1 MLFRIET
8 DLHIS
13 DLLKSTNDVT
23 CDILIYP
30 HTFKYLFNGT
40 ETKIERGYFVELSG
54 LGQLVAFAERMSG
67 LTVSIRPIDMHSA
80 MSVDCDVTEEEYTY
94 APTLVVR
101 QGGINDISNNL

>member
-13 DLLKSTNDVT
+13 DLLKLTNDVT

-30 HTFKYLFNGT
+30 HTLKYLFNGGVMKT
-40 ETKIERGYFVELSG
+40 EHGYFVELSEI
-54 LGQLVAFAERMSG
+54 GQLVAFAERMSG
-67 LTVSIRPIDMHSA
+67 LTVSIRPTDMHRV
-80 MSVDCDVTEEEYTY
+80 MSFDCFDCDAIEEEYIY

-101 QGGINDISNNL
+101 

>member
-13 DLLKSTNDVT
+13 DLLKLTNDVT

-30 HTFKYLFNGT
+30 HTFKSLYNGT
-40 ETKIERGYFVELSG
+40 ETKTEHGYFVELDEIS
-54 LGQLVAFAERMSG
+54 QLVAFAECISG
-67 LTVSIRPIDMHSA
+67 FTVSIRPTDIHWTMN
-80 MSVDCDVTEEEYTY
+80 VNCDVAEEEYVY

-101 QGGINDISNNL
+101 

>member
-13 DLLKSTNDVT
+13 DLLKLTNDVT

-30 HTFKYLFNGT
+30 HTLKHLFNGGAMKT
-40 ETKIERGYFVELSG
+40 EHGYFVELSKI
-54 LGQLVAFAERMSG
+54 GQLVAFAECMSG
-67 LTVSIRPIDMHSA
+67 LTVSIRPTDTHRV
-80 MSVDCDVTEEEYTY
+80 MSFDCFDCDATEEEYIY

-101 QGGINDISNNL
+101 